1 MAMRLDELVRGLRI
15 TIVSEPTPIR
25 VCDITED
32 SRTVMP
38 GSLFIARPGLKV
50 DGRRYINDA
59 IESGACA
66 IMTDASIPADQLSPG
81 ARNVALLHSDD
92 LARSTAGLA
101 ERFFGE
107 PSKKLQV
114 VGITGTNGK
123 TTTAHL
129 THRLL
134 NASGVRAGMIG
145 TVHVDDGSEVAPA
158 SMTTPPA
165 LEMSQTLSTMV
176 ESGCRAAVLEVSS
189 HALAQHR
196 VGAIDFDVAIFTN
209 LSGDHLDYHKD
220 MEAYAAAKAML
231 FEGLRESALAVVA
244 AEDPAS
250 RRMIRDCRARVLACT
265 TGEAEPCSVQWQ
277 FAGGHGMAVQLRGP
291 WGSVEANVPILGAH
305 NAMNLLEA
313 VAAAHELGVDADH
326 LRRAVSLVEMPPG
339 RLEPIGQPG
348 PERPFRI
355 YVDYAH
361 TDDALRRALEAARG
375 QVEGEG
381 KLRVVF
387 GCGGERDRSKRPRMG
402 EVAATGADVV
412 IVTSDNP
419 RSESPAAIIDEVL
432 SGVPDHR
439 RPAVQVDADREA
451 AIRHAIEGAG
461 PGDVVVIAGK
471 GHETYQ
477 ILPDGQGGV
486 SRRAFDDRL
495 VVRLALRDRGVR
507 AEVGAS

>member
-1 MAMRLDELVRGLRI
+1 MRLEELVQGLRI
-15 TIVSEPTPIR
+15 TVVSEPSPAR
-25 VCDITED
+25 VCDVTED
-32 SRTVMP
+32 SRTVLP
-38 GSLFIARPGLKV
+38 GSLFIARAGLKA
-50 DGRRYINDA
+50 DGRRYIADA

-66 IMTDASIPADQLSPG
+66 VMTDASVSADQLPQS
-81 ARNVALLHSDD
+81 ARTVALLHSDD
-92 LARSTAGLA
+92 ISRSTAGIA
-101 ERFFGE
+101 ERFYGA
-107 PSKKLQV
+107 PSSQLQV

-134 NASGVRAGMIG
+134 NASGVRAGLIG
-145 TVHVDDGSEVAPA
+145 TVYIDDGSEIARA
-158 SMTTPPA
+158 AMTTPPA
-165 LEMSQTLSTMV
+165 LELSQTLSTMV

-196 VGAIDFDVAIFTN
+196 VGAVDFDVAIFTN
-209 LSGDHLDYHKD
+209 LSGDHLDYHQD
-220 MEAYAAAKAML
+220 MESYAAAKAML
-231 FEGLRESALAVVA
+231 FEGLRDSALAVVA

-250 RRMIRDCRARVLACT
+250 QRMIRDCSARVLYCT
-265 TGEAEPCSVQWQ
+265 TASADPCSVQWQ
-277 FAGGHGMAVQLRGP
+277 FAGSDGMAVQLRGP
-291 WGSVEANVPILGAH
+291 WGDIEANAPILGAH

-313 VAAAHELGVDADH
+313 IAAAHELGVDAEH
-326 LRRAVSLVEMPPG
+326 LQRAVSLVEMPPG

-348 PERPFRI
+348 PARPFRI

-402 EVAATGADVV
+402 AVASTGADEV

-432 SGVPDHR
+432 SGVPADR
-439 RPAVQVDADREA
+439 RPSVQVDADREA
-451 AIRHAIEGAG
+451 AIRHAIEDAR

-486 SRRAFDDRL
+486 SRRSFDDRL
-495 VVRLALRDRGVR
+495 VVRLALRDRGVGV
-507 AEVGAS
+507 EVGAS